1 MNLSGWGRAKL
12 EATGMICSGSFM
24 VFDMLNIPEMGLRLG
39 ELIDVAVPNPVIGK
53 SKKKLATR
61 SFKPVFDT

>member
-1 MNLSGWGRAKL
+1 
-12 EATGMICSGSFM
+12 M